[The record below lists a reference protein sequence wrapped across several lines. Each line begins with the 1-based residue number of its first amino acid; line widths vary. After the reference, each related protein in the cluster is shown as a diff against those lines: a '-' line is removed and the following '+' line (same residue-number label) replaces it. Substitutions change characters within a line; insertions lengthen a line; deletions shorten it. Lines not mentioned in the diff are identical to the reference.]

1 MNRWLVIRRLR
12 APAFLILFGI
22 LALLNQWHVI
32 GFGRS
37 WPLFLILGGLLLLA
51 ERAALIPPADP
62 ADFYP
67 AAGANPYTPAA
78 AAPDPSAS
86 GGATPSGEVSSPQS
100 DETSG
105 GRWRD

>member
-12 APAFLILFGI
+12 APAFLILFGV

-32 GFGRS
+32 GFRRS

-51 ERAALIPPADP
+51 ERTALAPPAP
-62 ADFYP
+62 SPESYL
-67 AAGANPYTPAA
+67 AGANFHAPASTT
-78 AAPDPSAS
+78 APATGDSAPPSEEI
-86 GGATPSGEVSSPQS
+86 PSSQP

-105 GRWRD
+105 GRWRA

>member
-12 APAFLILFGI
+12 APAFLILFGV

-32 GFGRS
+32 GFRRS

-51 ERAALIPPADP
+51 ERAALASPAAPPES
-62 ADFYP
+62 YP
-67 AAGANPYTPAA
+67 AGAYPYTPASTT
-78 AAPDPSAS
+78 AAPPTSDSA
-86 GGATPSGEVSSPQS
+86 APSGEIPSSQP

-105 GRWRD
+105 GRWRA

>member
-12 APAFLILFGI
+12 APAFLILFGV

-32 GFGRS
+32 EFRRS

-51 ERAALIPPADP
+51 ERAALAPPAP
-62 ADFYP
+62 PPEYL
-67 AAGANPYTPAA
+67 AGVNPYTPASTT
-78 AAPDPSAS
+78 AAPPTSDSA
-86 GGATPSGEVSSPQS
+86 APSGEIPSSQP

-105 GRWRD
+105 GRWRA